1 MTKDYYHGH
10 TYEEVQT
17 IITAITKDVSK
28 QLANVAQQQPNNAK
42 KVNNGLSRFIFKLQ
56 NY

>member
-1 MTKDYYHGH
+1 M
-10 TYEEVQT
+10 
-17 IITAITKDVSK
+17 ITAITKDVSK